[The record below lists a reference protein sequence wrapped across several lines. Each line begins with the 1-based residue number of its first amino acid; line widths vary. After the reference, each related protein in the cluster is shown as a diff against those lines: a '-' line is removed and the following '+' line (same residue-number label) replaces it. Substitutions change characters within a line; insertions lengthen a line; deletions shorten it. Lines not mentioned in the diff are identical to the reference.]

1 MNLFIRQTFVL
12 LRKDLVSELREPHHF
27 LSVLLF
33 GLVLLLLFSFALS
46 VEPDLMQKMAPGLFW
61 LAILFASILT
71 LNHSFQRETEEGQ
84 WEGLLLLG
92 IDSRAL
98 YLGKMLANLCM
109 VLVLQLSLLPLMA
122 VLFDITLSWP
132 LLVVLLM
139 GSLGIAILGTCY
151 AGLTASLRGGQVLL
165 PLLLFPMLVPVL
177 LAAVKVTQLILT
189 GDLLGE
195 QALWFKLLIL
205 FDTVFLL
212 GCLLSADTFF
222 DRS

>member
-1 MNLFIRQTFVL
+1 MNLFIRQIFVL
-12 LRKDLVSELREPHHF
+12 LKKDLVSELREPHHF

-122 VLFDITLSWP
+122 VLFDLALSWP
-132 LLVVLLM
+132 LLVV
-139 GSLGIAILGTCY
+139 
-151 AGLTASLRGGQVLL
+151 
-165 PLLLFPMLVPVL
+165 
-177 LAAVKVTQLILT
+177 
-189 GDLLGE
+189 
-195 QALWFKLLIL
+195 
-205 FDTVFLL
+205 
-212 GCLLSADTFF
+212 
-222 DRS
+222 